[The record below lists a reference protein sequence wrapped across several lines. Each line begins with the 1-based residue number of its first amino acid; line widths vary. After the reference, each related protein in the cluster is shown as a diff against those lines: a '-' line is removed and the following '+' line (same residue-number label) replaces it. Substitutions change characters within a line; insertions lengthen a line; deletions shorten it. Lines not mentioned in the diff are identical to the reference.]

1 VIIATVAR
9 KELRE
14 LFRDLRSVALSIG
27 VPLVLFP
34 LLFLALDGT
43 LELQRAEGSRIAAVL
58 AVEAG
63 TDPGNSVAAIAAGY
77 TVIPAEPVAA
87 VRAGDAAVGIDRDGR
102 IVYNDRSEISTAAA
116 AQLQADLAGAGA
128 RDGTVEAEAE
138 AAAAAADTAAAAASA
153 AGADAGAE
161 GAARPGAAEA
171 AASETAEAV
180 GPAAEAEAAAAD
192 TAAAAAS
199 AAGAEGPARPGAAAP
214 REVRRVH
221 ESPGAAAGET
231 GPRGILPA
239 RRLSIASAAAIFVL
253 LAALVSLLPA
263 ALEIGAGEK
272 QRQSLELLLGA
283 TGRRGELVL
292 GKLLAVVVTGAIG
305 VAAFLGG
312 VGLAVRLVPGLLDG
326 AGHRQGVLALVLSGG
341 VSPETLLTVLAAS
354 LTAVILIGVM
364 ELVISLVAR
373 SPREAQGLF
382 LPLLLLV
389 SVASYA
395 AVLTDAW
402 HAPGWFGWVPLLNVA
417 AMIKGAILEAPPT
430 VPVAVVVLENLA
442 IAGILG
448 ALGGRILHSE
458 WVLRRS

>member
-116 AQLQADLAGAGA
+116 AQLQADLVGAGA
-128 RDGTVEAEAE
+128 A
-138 AAAAAADTAAAAASA
+138 A

-161 GAARPGAAEA
+161 DAARRGAAAEAAGARAARGTAEAAEA

-180 GPAAEAEAAAAD
+180 GPAAESAAEAAARPG
-192 TAAAAAS
+192 AAGA
-199 AAGAEGPARPGAAAP
+199 AAGAEGAARPGAAAP

-221 ESPGAAAGET
+221 ESPGAAAGEA

-389 SVASYA
+389 SVSSYA

-417 AMIKGAILEAPPT
+417 AAIKGAILEAPPT
-430 VPVAVVVLENLA
+430 VPVVVVVLENLA

>member
-1 VIIATVAR
+1 MIIATVAR

-87 VRAGDAAVGIDRDGR
+87 VREGDAAVGIDRDGR

-116 AQLQADLAGAGA
+116 AQLQADLVGAGA
-128 RDGTVEAEAE
+128 A
-138 AAAAAADTAAAAASA
+138 A

-161 GAARPGAAEA
+161 DAARRGAAAEAAGARAARGTAEAAEA

-180 GPAAEAEAAAAD
+180 GPAAESAAE
-192 TAAAAAS
+192 AAAS
-199 AAGAEGPARPGAAAP
+199 AAGAAAGAEGAARPGAAAP

-221 ESPGAAAGET
+221 ESPGAAAGEA

-312 VGLAVRLVPGLLDG
+312 VGLAVRLVPRLLDG

-389 SVASYA
+389 SVSSYA

-417 AMIKGAILEAPPT
+417 AAIKGAILEAPPT
-430 VPVAVVVLENLA
+430 VPVVVVVLENLA